1 MAGTAKR
8 EKARDTVN
16 GVHVTDHYMT
26 VANKIGK
33 MSGPD
38 FRASLLRAGIIS
50 TKGTLRSK
58 YKKK

>member
-1 MAGTAKR
+1 MAGTAKAK
-8 EKARDTVN
+8 KAHNTAGFVQVADQ
-16 GVHVTDHYMT
+16 YMT

-33 MSGPD
+33 MSGSD